1 MAPAVSC
8 HALMR
13 LSPLLRLL
21 AVARLW
27 PSAVVQDRQILNAA
41 LSLNSR
47 AIVVPAVVQ
56 DRQILNA
63 ALSLNS
69 RAIIV
74 PAVVQDRQILNAA
87 SSLAARLWVGPTE

>member
-1 MAPAVSC
+1 MMAPAVSC

-27 PSAVVQDRQILNAA
+27 P
-41 LSLNSR
+41 
-47 AIVVPAVVQ
+47 PAVVQ

-63 ALSLNS
+63 APSLNS
-69 RAIIV
+69 RAMMGWTDGITITRYDTKIPQKCQV
-74 PAVVQDRQILNAA
+74 
-87 SSLAARLWVGPTE
+87 